1 MLQPAERDA
10 ETKQARRTMERIG
23 KELLDNSKAALR
35 RSGLKANKESLK
47 SKDLLTL
54 LLRANM
60 ATDIPEHQR
69 MSEDDVLA
77 RESFHP
83 ASP

>member
-1 MLQPAERDA
+1 MD
-10 ETKQARRTMERIG
+10 RIG
-23 KELLDNSKAALR
+23 RELLDNSKAALHR
-35 RSGLKANKESLK
+35 NGLKVDKETLK

-69 MSEDDVLA
+69 MSDDDVLA
-77 RESFHP
+77 RELSVLSLVDQTLLSCFG
-83 ASP
+83 

>member
-1 MLQPAERDA
+1 MD
-10 ETKQARRTMERIG
+10 RIA

-35 RSGLKANKESLK
+35 NGGLKVDKESLK

-69 MSEDDVLA
+69 MSDDDVLA
-77 RESFHP
+77 RELFILFR
-83 ASP
+83 